1 MRIAITGATG
11 NVGTSC
17 LQAFAA
23 DPEVTDVVG
32 LARRIPA
39 MGFPKTR
46 FAAADVSTDE
56 LEGHLEGVDVLVHL
70 AWDLRPSHDRA
81 ALWRNNVDGST
92 RVFRAAARAGV
103 PALIHASSIGVYSPG
118 PGREVDESWPREG
131 VPGSSYSEQ
140 KAAVER
146 QLDEI
151 ETVHPSLRVVRM
163 RPALIFKREA
173 ASGIQ
178 RLFLGSLLPSF
189 VFKPGVLPF
198 VPRELKLQCV
208 HSLDVGEA
216 FRLAALGDVRGA
228 FNLAAEPPLDASDLA
243 RVLHSRTAPV
253 RRETLRS
260 VVHAAWR
267 LRLQPSE
274 PGWIN
279 LAFEVPVISPQ
290 RARRELGWEP
300 RHGAE
305 RALRDLLDGL
315 QQGAGLDTPR
325 LHARARGH
333 SRSVAARA

>member
-23 DPEVTDVVG
+23 EPQVTQIVG
-32 LARRIPA
+32 FARRIPGMA
-39 MGFPKTR
+39 FPKTR
-46 FAAADVSTDE
+46 FVTLDVSTDE
-56 LEGHLEGVDVLVHL
+56 LEGQLEGIDVLVHL
-70 AWDLRPSHDRA
+70 AWDLKPSHDRA
-81 ALWRNNVDGST
+81 ALWRNNVEGST

-103 PALIHASSIGVYSPG
+103 PALIYASSIGVYSPG
-118 PGREVDESWPREG
+118 AGHEIDESWPREG
-131 VPGSSYSEQ
+131 IPGSSYSEQ
-140 KAAVER
+140 KAAVEC

-151 ETVHPSLRVVRM
+151 ETVHPSVRVVRM

-178 RLFLGSLLPSF
+178 RLFLGSMLPSF
-189 VFKPGVLPF
+189 VFKPGALPF

-216 FRLAALGDVRGA
+216 FRLAVLGNVRGA
-228 FNLAAEPPLDASDLA
+228 FNLAADPPLDASALA
-243 RVLHSRTAPV
+243 RILGSRTASV
-253 RRETLRS
+253 RPGTLRA

-279 LAFEVPVISPQ
+279 LAFQVPVISRE
-290 RARRELGWEP
+290 RARQELGWEP

-305 RALRDLLDGL
+305 RTLRDLLDGL
-315 QQGAGLDTPR
+315 QQGSGLDTPR
-325 LHARARGH
+325 LHPRAGERSRG
-333 SRSVAARA
+333 AASAA